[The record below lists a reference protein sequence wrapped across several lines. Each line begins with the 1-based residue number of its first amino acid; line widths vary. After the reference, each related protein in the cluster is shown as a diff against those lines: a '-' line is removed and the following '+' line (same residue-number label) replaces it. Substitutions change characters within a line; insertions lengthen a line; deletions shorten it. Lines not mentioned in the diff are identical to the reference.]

1 MIYECYVRHHL
12 PLMEVNAENKEM
24 AEMLLVKKLSKKFK
38 ESEFENI
45 DIRILQKNRS
55 FFKRFIEENF

>member
-45 DIRILQKNRS
+45 DIQILQKNRS